1 MTGNK
6 RGRSR
11 SKTTAKAPKMTPV
24 ADAQNDLQES
34 TIQSQDNSQDMQ
46 STAPTPG
53 PSFLQQ
59 IDTTDAA
66 EAAPNDDVTN
76 TAMHVDEHSTS
87 MDKKKK
93 PKKITGK
100 ITDPEVSR

>member
-6 RGRSR
+6 RDRSR

-24 ADAQNDLQES
+24 ADAQNDLQEC
-34 TIQSQDNSQDMQ
+34 TIQSQDNSQDIQ

-53 PSFLQQ
+53 PSFPQH
-59 IDTTDAA
+59 IDTTDAT

-87 MDKKKK
+87 MDMKKKL
-93 PKKITGK
+93 KKSQGGLLT
-100 ITDPEVSR
+100 PR

>member
-11 SKTTAKAPKMTPV
+11 SKNTAKAPKMTPV

-34 TIQSQDNSQDMQ
+34 TIQSQDNSQDIQ

-53 PSFLQQ
+53 PSFPQQ
-59 IDTTDAA
+59 RDTTDAA

-93 PKKITGK
+93 LKK
-100 ITDPEVSR
+100 SRGGLLTPR